1 MKSGSSIELKATRS
15 VRGIQK
21 VSWNELYDSVQEMI
35 DDLCSINY
43 SNCSAFTS
51 LRGYKYLEGFKRYY
65 LLHGYLTD
73 KQTVQ
78 LKRLA
83 SSLYY
88 FLYVV
93 NK

>member
-1 MKSGSSIELKATRS
+1 MKSGSNIELKATRS

-21 VSWNELYDSVQEMI
+21 VSWNKLYDSVQEMI
-35 DDLCSINY
+35 DDMCSINY